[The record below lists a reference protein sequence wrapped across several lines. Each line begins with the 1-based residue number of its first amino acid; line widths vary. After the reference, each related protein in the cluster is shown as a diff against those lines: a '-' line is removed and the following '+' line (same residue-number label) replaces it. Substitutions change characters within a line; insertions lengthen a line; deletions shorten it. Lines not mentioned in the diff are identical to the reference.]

1 MAKRKKHWMAKAFSK
16 NKGKFSR
23 KAHAKGMSTGE
34 YAREEASAPGALGKE
49 ARLAETGAKI
59 SRRSSRHRHRGHRRG
74 GRR

>member
-16 NKGKFSR
+16 NKGKFSA
-23 KAHAKGMSTGE
+23 KAARAGKSTAE
-34 YAREEASAPGALGKE
+34 YAREEAHAPGALGKE
-49 ARLAETGAKI
+49 ARLAETGTKI